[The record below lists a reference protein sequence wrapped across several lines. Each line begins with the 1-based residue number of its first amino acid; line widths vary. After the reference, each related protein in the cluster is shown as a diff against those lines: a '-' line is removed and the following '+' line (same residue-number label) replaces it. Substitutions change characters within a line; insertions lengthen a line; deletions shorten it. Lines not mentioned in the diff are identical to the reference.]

1 MSNQED
7 RSTKSEEP
15 TEKKLK
21 DARKKGDVPSSREPS
36 NLMGVLSLCV
46 ITVFM
51 APTAFIGLAEVLGN
65 TMAAA
70 SSLEVGAGRTGMR
83 DLGIVVNSMLASTGK
98 LLTPIVILMVLAA
111 LFGVIVQGETVVS
124 VERIKPKASK
134 ISLIG
139 GFKRLFSADAMV
151 EFAKNLAKVVVITAF
166 TFWFGRDAVVNIWQ
180 SADFVPEAFMRY
192 GREAAIY
199 TLVATTALL
208 AFTAST
214 DVIWKR
220 SQWLKKQRMSLREV
234 RDEFKDSEGDPII
247 KAKRASI
254 QRQRARQRLTTTV
267 PTASVIVTNPTH
279 YAVALRYEMG
289 RDVGP
294 VCVAKGTDKIA
305 AQIRKIARDA
315 EVPIVESRALAR
327 TLHAT
332 VEVDEM
338 VPTEH
343 WRAVAEIISYVIG
356 LKRDLNLQPP
366 AGARLRV
373 ED

>member
-7 RSTKSEEP
+7 RSSKSEEP
-15 TEKKLK
+15 TDKKLQ

-36 NLMGVLSLCV
+36 NLMGVLSLCL
-46 ITVFM
+46 ITVFL
-51 APTAFIGLAEVLGN
+51 APTVFTSLAEVLSGPIN
-65 TMAAA
+65 AA

-83 DLGIVVNSMLASTGK
+83 DLGLVMNGLVASTAK
-98 LLTPIVILMVLAA
+98 VLMPIAVLMVMAA
-111 LFGVIVQGETVVS
+111 LFGVLVQGETVVS

-134 ISLIG
+134 LSLIE

-151 EFAKNLAKVVVITAF
+151 EFVKNFVKVAIIVGF
-166 TFWFGRDAVVNIWQ
+166 TFWFGRDAIVNIWK
-180 SADFVPEAFMRY
+180 SSDFVPESFMAY
-192 GREAAIY
+192 GRQAAIHV
-199 TLVATTALL
+199 LVATTALL
-208 AFTAST
+208 AFTAT
-214 DVIWKR
+214 ADVIWKR
-220 SQWLKKQRMSLREV
+220 SQWLKKQRMSVREV

-254 QRQRARQRLTTTV
+254 QRQRARQRLTTAV
-267 PTASVIVTNPTH
+267 PTASVVVTNPTH

-289 RDVGP
+289 RDAGP
-294 VCVAKGTDKIA
+294 VCVAKGADNIA
-305 AQIRKIARDA
+305 AQIRRLAREA
-315 EVPIVESRALAR
+315 EIPIVESRALAR

-338 VPTEH
+338 VPVEH

-356 LKRDLNLQPP
+356 LKRDLNILPP